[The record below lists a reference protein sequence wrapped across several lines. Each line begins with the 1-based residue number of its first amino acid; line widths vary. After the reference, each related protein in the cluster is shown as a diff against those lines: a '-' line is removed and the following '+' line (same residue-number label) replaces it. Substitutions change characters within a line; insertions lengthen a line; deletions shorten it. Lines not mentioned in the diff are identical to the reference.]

1 MKLSTGIHNKT
12 HVQVQ
17 FIRKSA
23 AVTNVEICIF
33 LYPRDDISPC
43 QFITPF
49 YGQIKLKAK
58 HKYNGLIVSLIV
70 TSHERIT
77 NSSFLTSIFFLI
89 YINDILFFLGK

>member
-33 LYPRDDISPC
+33 LDPRDDISPC

-49 YGQIKLKAK
+49 YEQIKLKAT

-70 TSHERIT
+70 TSHERMT
-77 NSSFLTSIFFLI
+77 NSSFFNKYFFFNL
-89 YINDILFFLGK
+89 Y

>member
-12 HVQVQ
+12 HVQ

-23 AVTNVEICIF
+23 AVTNVEIHVCI
-33 LYPRDDISPC
+33 LLHPRDDISPG

-58 HKYNGLIVSLIV
+58 HNGLKVSLIV

-77 NSSFLTSIFFLI
+77 NSSFFNKYFFFNL
-89 YINDILFFLGK
+89 Y

>member
-33 LYPRDDISPC
+33 LHPRDDISPC

-49 YGQIKLKAK
+49 YGQIKLKAT
-58 HKYNGLIVSLIV
+58 HKFNGLIVSLLLVV

-77 NSSFLTSIFFLI
+77 NSSFLTSTFFFNL
-89 YINDILFFLGK
+89 Y

>member
-1 MKLSTGIHNKT
+1 MKLSTDIHNKT
-12 HVQVQ
+12 HVQ

-33 LYPRDDISPC
+33 LHPGNDISPG

-49 YGQIKLKAK
+49 YGKIKLKAT
-58 HKYNGLIVSLIV
+58 HKYNGLIISLIV

-77 NSSFLTSIFFLI
+77 NSSFFNKYFFFNL
-89 YINDILFFLGK
+89 Y

>member
-1 MKLSTGIHNKT
+1 MKLSTDIHNKL
-12 HVQVQ
+12 HVQ

-33 LYPRDDISPC
+33 LDPRDDISPRK
-43 QFITPF
+43 FITPF
-49 YGQIKLKAK
+49 YGQIKLKAT
-58 HKYNGLIVSLIV
+58 HKYNGLIVSRLV

>member
-23 AVTNVEICIF
+23 AVTNVRICTS
-33 LYPRDDISPC
+33 LHPGDDTSPRKY
-43 QFITPF
+43 ITPF
-49 YGQIKLKAK
+49 YGQIKLKAT
-58 HKYNGLIVSLIV
+58 HKYNGLKVRPLV

-77 NSSFLTSIFFLI
+77 NSSFLTSIFFFNL
-89 YINDILFFLGK
+89 Y

>member
-12 HVQVQ
+12 HAQVQ

-23 AVTNVEICIF
+23 AVTNVEIYIF
-33 LYPRDDISPC
+33 LHPRDDISPG

-58 HKYNGLIVSLIV
+58 HKYNGLKVRPLV

-77 NSSFLTSIFFLI
+77 NSSFLTSIFFFNL
-89 YINDILFFLGK
+89 Y

>member
-12 HVQVQ
+12 HVQ

-23 AVTNVEICIF
+23 AVTKVGICI
-33 LYPRDDISPC
+33 LLHPRDDISPG

-49 YGQIKLKAK
+49 YGQIKLKAT
-58 HKYNGLIVSLIV
+58 HKYNGLIVSLLV

-77 NSSFLTSIFFLI
+77 NSSFFNKYFFFNL
-89 YINDILFFLGK
+89 Y